1 MKPGVN
7 MAEEYTKE
15 ILLQLV
21 RALSKAVSMEQN
33 AQKFYAEAA
42 EKTKSPEG
50 EKMFNWL
57 SQFEESHEKRL
68 TTRVNDL
75 LKHPLLAGES
85 IPDLGTFNVSE
96 TKDLD
101 VAKIK
106 TEMDVLKIALENENR
121 AYIFYQKKLTLARDE
136 PTRQLFEDLSRDE
149 EKHMKILDDQLHSLK
164 MNKLYKDFEE
174 L

>member
-1 MKPGVN
+1 

-21 RALSKAVSMEQN
+21 RALSKAISMEQN

-42 EKTKSPEG
+42 ERTKSPEG

-57 SQFEESHEKRL
+57 SQFEEAHERRL
-68 TTRVNDL
+68 TTRKNDL

-96 TKDLD
+96 TKDQQD

-106 TEMDVLKIALENENR
+106 TEIDVLKIALVNEHR
-121 AYIFYQKKLTLARDE
+121 AYSFYQKKLTLARDE

-149 EKHMKILDDQLHSLK
+149 DKHMKILDDQLHSLK
-164 MNKLYKDFEE
+164 MNKLYKDLEDFQE
-174 L
+174 

>member
-1 MKPGVN
+1 

-33 AQKFYAEAA
+33 AQNFYAQAA

-57 SQFEESHEKRL
+57 SQFEEAHEKRL
-68 TTRVNDL
+68 TSRVNAL
-75 LKHPLLAGES
+75 LNHPLLAGES
-85 IPDLGTFNVSE
+85 IPDIGIFNVSE
-96 TKDLD
+96 TKDLED
-101 VAKIK
+101 VSKIK
-106 TEMDVLKIALENENR
+106 TEIDVLIIALQNEKR

-164 MNKLYKDFEE
+164 MNKLYKDLEDFQE
-174 L
+174 